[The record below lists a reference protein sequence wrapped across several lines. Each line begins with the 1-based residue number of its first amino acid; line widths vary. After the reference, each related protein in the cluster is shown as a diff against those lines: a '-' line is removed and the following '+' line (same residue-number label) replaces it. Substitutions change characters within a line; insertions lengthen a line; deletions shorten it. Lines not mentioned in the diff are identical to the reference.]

1 MSGNAHEPRSKRD
14 PAIRL
19 RREGRILAD
28 LRHPLSR
35 PILLIPPFSRHGRI
49 VKAVNEIAL
58 EGGRPG
64 RPRRGRIL
72 KRTVPER
79 LRTLAASRT

>member
-1 MSGNAHEPRSKRD
+1 MSGKAHEPRSKRD
-14 PAIRL
+14 PAVRL

-49 VKAVNEIAL
+49 VKAVNETAL
-58 EGGRPG
+58 EEGRPG
-64 RPRRGRIL
+64 RKRPRRGHII
-72 KRTVPER
+72 KRHGP
-79 LRTLAASRT
+79 

>member
-1 MSGNAHEPRSKRD
+1 MSDKAHEPRSKRD
-14 PAIRL
+14 PAVSL

-58 EGGRPG
+58 QEEGCPGRN

-72 KRTVPER
+72 KRHGP
-79 LRTLAASRT
+79 

>member
-1 MSGNAHEPRSKRD
+1 MSGKAHEPRSKCD
-14 PAIRL
+14 PAVRL

-58 EGGRPG
+58 EEGRPERQ

-72 KRTVPER
+72 KRHG
-79 LRTLAASRT
+79 S